1 MYEIIIRDYVN
12 KLTEDDIIQYSKRK
26 NISLN
31 DDEVKVLYLY
41 AKNYWREF
49 YKGNPNDLILELKE
63 KLRPQVFD
71 SLYKIYTDLKDKL
84 NWIDL
89 SFLLQFINY
98 LLFRKFITKAINISF
113 SLGLDCAISSVI
125 ATSVLLSIT
134 CPFSL

>member
-49 YKGNPNDLILELKE
+49 Y
-63 KLRPQVFD
+63 
-71 SLYKIYTDLKDKL
+71 
-84 NWIDL
+84 
-89 SFLLQFINY
+89 
-98 LLFRKFITKAINISF
+98 
-113 SLGLDCAISSVI
+113 
-125 ATSVLLSIT
+125 
-134 CPFSL
+134 

>member
-41 AKNYWREF
+41 AKNYWRAF

-84 NWIDL
+84 N
-89 SFLLQFINY
+89 
-98 LLFRKFITKAINISF
+98 
-113 SLGLDCAISSVI
+113 
-125 ATSVLLSIT
+125 
-134 CPFSL
+134 

>member
-41 AKNYWREF
+41 TKNYWREF
-49 YKGNPNDLILELKE
+49 YRGNPNDLILELKE

-84 NWIDL
+84 N
-89 SFLLQFINY
+89 
-98 LLFRKFITKAINISF
+98 
-113 SLGLDCAISSVI
+113 
-125 ATSVLLSIT
+125 
-134 CPFSL
+134 

>member
-1 MYEIIIRDYVN
+1 MYEIIIREYVN

-26 NISLN
+26 NISIN

-84 NWIDL
+84 NW
-89 SFLLQFINY
+89 FI
-98 LLFRKFITKAINISF
+98 FFIAIY
-113 SLGLDCAISSVI
+113 
-125 ATSVLLSIT
+125 
-134 CPFSL
+134 

>member
-41 AKNYWREF
+41 EKNYWREF
-49 YKGNPNDLILELKE
+49 YRGNPNDLILELKE

-84 NWIDL
+84 N
-89 SFLLQFINY
+89 
-98 LLFRKFITKAINISF
+98 
-113 SLGLDCAISSVI
+113 
-125 ATSVLLSIT
+125 
-134 CPFSL
+134 

>member
-41 AKNYWREF
+41 AKIYWREF
-49 YKGNPNDLILELKE
+49 YRGNPNDLILELKE

-84 NWIDL
+84 NW
-89 SFLLQFINY
+89 FI
-98 LLFRKFITKAINISF
+98 FFIVTY
-113 SLGLDCAISSVI
+113 
-125 ATSVLLSIT
+125 
-134 CPFSL
+134 

>member
-49 YKGNPNDLILELKE
+49 YRGQPWWT
-63 KLRPQVFD
+63 RPSAQCSCHRAKSHDAQCSRPVG
-71 SLYKIYTDLKDKL
+71 TARC
-84 NWIDL
+84 
-89 SFLLQFINY
+89 
-98 LLFRKFITKAINISF
+98 RK
-113 SLGLDCAISSVI
+113 
-125 ATSVLLSIT
+125 TSYRRSEDH
-134 CPFSL
+134 CGR